1 MKKKLHEL
9 TREEYETLY
18 RSGMMGEF
26 YPDASGC
33 YEKDVVE
40 RKHKIDFVK
49 KYKDYAIPG
58 DFVKVPYANTPN
70 GSLVYFELSRKEYEE
85 IATELAEERMNVIG
99 QNGNDGE
106 HYRDWKEEYQE
117 SLSDD
122 YMNVNNLDGFNLGTY
137 QRAVKDNVIDIY
149 DILELYK
156 VYNPA
161 TAHAIKKLL
170 MPGQRGN
177 KGVIQDLE
185 EAKQSITRAI
195 ELEKSYHE
203 EV

>member
-9 TREEYETLY
+9 TKEEYEALY

-33 YEKDVVE
+33 YEKDVE
-40 RKHKIDFVK
+40 
-49 KYKDYAIPG
+49 
-58 DFVKVPYANTPN
+58 
-70 GSLVYFELSRKEYEE
+70 EYNEQ
-85 IATELAEERMNVIG
+85 RMNIIG
-99 QNGNDGE
+99 LNGPTGE
-106 HYRDWKEEYQE
+106 HYNINE
-117 SLSDD
+117 
-122 YMNVNNLDGFNLGTY
+122 LDGFNLGTY
-137 QRAVKDNVIDIY
+137 QRAVKDKVIDIY

-195 ELEKSYHE
+195 ELEKSYHDAD
-203 EV
+203 

>member
-1 MKKKLHEL
+1 MKKRLHEM
-9 TREEYETLY
+9 TRHEYETLY
-18 RSGMMGEF
+18 RSGFMGEF

-33 YEKDVVE
+33 YEKDVE
-40 RKHKIDFVK
+40 
-49 KYKDYAIPG
+49 
-58 DFVKVPYANTPN
+58 
-70 GSLVYFELSRKEYEE
+70 EYNEQ
-85 IATELAEERMNVIG
+85 RMNVIG

-117 SLSDD
+117 NLSDD

-137 QRAVKDNVIDIY
+137 QRAVKDKVIDIY

>member
-9 TREEYETLY
+9 TREEYDTVY

-33 YEKDVVE
+33 YEKDVE
-40 RKHKIDFVK
+40 
-49 KYKDYAIPG
+49 
-58 DFVKVPYANTPN
+58 
-70 GSLVYFELSRKEYEE
+70 EYNEQ
-85 IATELAEERMNVIG
+85 RMNVIG
-99 QNGNDGE
+99 QNGNDGLVYTTGPSIE
-106 HYRDWKEEYQE
+106 FKNKRGLFNELMEGFEYLEKERME
-117 SLSDD
+117 
-122 YMNVNNLDGFNLGTY
+122 NVNNLDGFNLGTY
-137 QRAVKDNVIDIY
+137 QRAVKDKVIDIY

-203 EV
+203 GV

>member
-26 YPDASGC
+26 YPEASGC
-33 YEKDVVE
+33 YEKDVE
-40 RKHKIDFVK
+40 
-49 KYKDYAIPG
+49 
-58 DFVKVPYANTPN
+58 
-70 GSLVYFELSRKEYEE
+70 EYN
-85 IATELAEERMNVIG
+85 EERINVIG
-99 QNGNDGE
+99 QNGNDGLVYTYE
-106 HYRDWKEEYQE
+106 GLMDGLAQWQAK
-117 SLSDD
+117 
-122 YMNVNNLDGFNLGTY
+122 NVNELDGFNLGTY
-137 QRAVKDNVIDIY
+137 QRAVKDKVIDIY

-170 MPGQRGN
+170 MPGQRGI

-195 ELEKSYHE
+195 ELEKSYHDAD
-203 EV
+203 

>member
-18 RSGMMGEF
+18 RSGFMGEF

-33 YEKDVVE
+33 YEKDVE
-40 RKHKIDFVK
+40 
-49 KYKDYAIPG
+49 
-58 DFVKVPYANTPN
+58 
-70 GSLVYFELSRKEYEE
+70 EYN
-85 IATELAEERMNVIG
+85 EERMNVIG

-106 HYRDWKEEYQE
+106 HYEKKPLYHVFKRH
-117 SLSDD
+117 SDFGKQV
-122 YMNVNNLDGFNLGTY
+122 VNEMINANELDGFNLGTY
-137 QRAVKDNVIDIY
+137 QRAVKDKVIDIY

-195 ELEKSYHE
+195 ELEKSYHDAD
-203 EV
+203 

>member
-18 RSGMMGEF
+18 RSGFMGEF

-33 YEKDVVE
+33 YEKDVE
-40 RKHKIDFVK
+40 
-49 KYKDYAIPG
+49 
-58 DFVKVPYANTPN
+58 
-70 GSLVYFELSRKEYEE
+70 EY
-85 IATELAEERMNVIG
+85 IEERMNVIG

-106 HYRDWKEEYQE
+106 HYFEKIEEMFRKDIREAFELRKEREAIWGKGLMEEMDTLIKNSYKI
-117 SLSDD
+117 DA
-122 YMNVNNLDGFNLGTY
+122 NNLDGFNLGTY
-137 QRAVKDNVIDIY
+137 QRAVKDKVIDIY

-170 MPGQRGN
+170 MPGKRGN

-203 EV
+203 GV